1 MTVAASMGMA
11 RSRQRE
17 REVGGEVCPCLA
29 MASMGC
35 ERRRWDQIAV
45 PGQQVMV
52 NGGKVMGWTIGD
64 AALWCAV

>member
-11 RSRQRE
+11 KSRQRE

-45 PGQQVMV
+45 PGRQVMV
-52 NGGKVMGWTIGD
+52 NGG
-64 AALWCAV
+64 

>member
-45 PGQQVMV
+45 PGRR
-52 NGGKVMGWTIGD
+52 VMGNGRS
-64 AALWCAV
+64 AMRLCGVLCNELV